1 MRSPLLPAALAQRDG
16 TQPTCCPAGPS
27 DRQPKEPQEK
37 ANRDTKRA
45 GCKDH
50 SQRAR
55 CAQEIKGSY
64 RERNKNRGLRRAL
77 PGKKAS
83 RNEGQ
88 NPSRGSLR

>member
-1 MRSPLLPAALAQRDG
+1 MLPCQA
-16 TQPTCCPAGPS
+16 S
-27 DRQPKEPQEK
+27 DRQLKEPQEK
-37 ANRDTKRA
+37 AKWDTKRA

-77 PGKKAS
+77 PGKKPS
-83 RNEGQ
+83 RKKGQ
-88 NPSRGSLR
+88 NPSRGSLG